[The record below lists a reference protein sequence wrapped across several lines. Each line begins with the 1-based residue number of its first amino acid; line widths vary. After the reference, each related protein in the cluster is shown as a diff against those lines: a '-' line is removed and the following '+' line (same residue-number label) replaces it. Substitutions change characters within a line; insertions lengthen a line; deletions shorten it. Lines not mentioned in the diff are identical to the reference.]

1 MPHVVHDSCVV
12 LVLRAQVRVL
22 YSHGMYQ
29 HSYTGPPDHGHRFA
43 LNSYSLPAGC
53 VRAEY
58 MRYMNVQKK
67 RQNPKRKENVKPSES
82 RIAYA
87 SVLPGSGS
95 CSQKEQQQHVLIWS
109 EGSVNYSR
117 AIETHEGRENEG
129 RREAHFAGLS
139 LLNKQ

>member
-22 YSHGMYQ
+22 YSHVMYQ

-87 SVLPGSGS
+87 CSLFCLDPG
-95 CSQKEQQQHVLIWS
+95 
-109 EGSVNYSR
+109 R
-117 AIETHEGRENEG
+117 APKKSSNSMYLFGVKG
-129 RREAHFAGLS
+129 
-139 LLNKQ
+139 Q